1 MLTTVTNELL
11 RKKCVSYMQEA
22 IANSSAILKRL
33 VRFSKGDGEEF
44 GPVPANEMLSSSVE
58 LLRRSVNSHTAVEYD
73 ERPEREYIRGNYY
86 DLQNAVLNIGLN
98 ARDALPQSGGRIA
111 VSSWTSDR
119 NPLKPETACRWY
131 NLSIRDNGC
140 GMSSNVQRRIFDPF
154 FTTKPKDMGSGL
166 GLFTTHG
173 NIQRHGGTISVESVQ
188 GEGTEFVLAFP
199 LMEEGISEKD
209 SQEAEAPA
217 YSP

>member
-1 MLTTVTNELL
+1 MLN
-11 RKKCVSYMQEA
+11 R
-22 IANSSAILKRL
+22 
-33 VRFSKGDGEEF
+33 
-44 GPVPANEMLSSSVE
+44 
-58 LLRRSVNSHTAVEYD
+58 
-73 ERPEREYIRGNYY
+73 
-86 DLQNAVLNIGLN
+86 
-98 ARDALPQSGGRIA
+98 
-111 VSSWTSDR
+111 SSWVVGLGLMMAWMVASAAAGAQAAPAFYVDATRGDDTQDG
-119 NPLKPETACRWY
+119 LKPETACRWY